1 MDERTAAGGG
11 LPQGTTGRAVKP
23 DRGAMILTFGIIG
36 LVVTCLFFLGTIA
49 WVLAYNDLREMKNGT
64 RDAAGAALTKAG
76 MICGIVGTAIAG
88 LAILWFL
95 FVLLLIGTGIMG
107 GLCAL

>member
-1 MDERTAAGGG
+1 MDEKTAAGTA
-11 LPQGTTGRAVKP
+11 PQGTTARTVKP

-95 FVLLLIGTGIMG
+95 FVLLLIGTGVLG

>member
-1 MDERTAAGGG
+1 MDERVAAGA
-11 LPQGTTGRAVKP
+11 LPQGAPGHTVKP

-49 WVLAYNDLREMKNGT
+49 WVFAYNDLREMKNGT
-64 RDAAGAALTKAG
+64 RDASGAALTKAG
-76 MICGIVGTAIAG
+76 MICGIVATAIAG

-95 FVLLLIGTGIMG
+95 FVLMLVGTGILG
-107 GLCAL
+107 GLCSC

>member
-1 MDERTAAGGG
+1 MDERAAAGA
-11 LPQGTTGRAVKP
+11 PSQGTPGQAVKP

-64 RDAAGAALTKAG
+64 RDAAGSALTKAG

-88 LAILWFL
+88 LAILWVL
-95 FVLLLIGTGIMG
+95 FVLMLVGTGIMG
-107 GLCAL
+107 GCCAW